1 MANDFYISFNT
12 PEMARL
18 HQLTFEALALYL
30 CLKEKANFQT
40 GIVGKF
46 GKQKLTY
53 AAFARMLG
61 RPASQGREAKTFDST
76 DVKRLLGQLE
86 GAGLVED
93 QQWDGARLTLHL
105 PLSPMW
111 PNNPALDQS
120 KAKLPRGSKC
130 GTLQTQTQQGFRDV
144 VLSQSVMTSK
154 RGSKPFFNTVITTD
168 HGGVSAADLLEERGA
183 QSAAK
188 APTKCAT
195 ASGNLVEAFQQ
206 RLAAVG
212 VVDAQ
217 SPDCRAACAHWAMA
231 GADMAD
237 LDRAIAQTML
247 FDTTPFESR
256 ELDSLMPQA
265 KPKSR
270 LAKPTKGH
278 KPHPFESCLAE
289 AGGVLAET
297 KASHEY
303 YAAWEKSGITVA
315 DIERAIATRSM
326 QQPGPFR
333 AGDLNPWLFPSQ
345 KSAVATSI
353 QQMRARVAL

>member
-1 MANDFYISFNT
+1 MANDFYISINT

-18 HQLTFEALALYL
+18 HQLTSEALALYL

-40 GIVGKF
+40 GIVGTF
-46 GKQKLTY
+46 FNQKLTF
-53 AAFARMLG
+53 AAFARMLC

-76 DVKRLLGQLE
+76 DVKRLLAQLE
-86 GAGLVED
+86 GAGLVQD

-105 PLSPMW
+105 PLSPKW
-111 PNNPALDQS
+111 KNNPELDPD
-120 KAKLPRGSKC
+120 KGKLPWGSNGKP
-130 GTLQTQTQQGFRDV
+130 LPTQSQQGLRDV
-144 VLSQSVMTSK
+144 VQSPSVMTSK
-154 RGSKPFFNTVITTD
+154 RGSIPFFNTGITTD

-195 ASGNLVEAFQQ
+195 ASGNLVEAFHQ
-206 RLAAVG
+206 RLSAVG
-212 VVDAQ
+212 VFDAQ
-217 SPDCRAACAHWAMA
+217 SPDCRAACTRWVTA

-247 FDTTPFESR
+247 FDATPFESR
-256 ELDSLMPQA
+256 ELNSLMPQA

-270 LAKPTKGH
+270 VAKPAKGH

-303 YAAWEKSGITVA
+303 YVAWEKAGISVT
-315 DIERAIATRSM
+315 DIERAISARAM

-345 KSAVATSI
+345 KSAVVTSI
-353 QQMRARVAL
+353 QQMRGRVAL

>member
-30 CLKEKANFQT
+30 CLKEKASFQT

-120 KAKLPRGSKC
+120 KAKLPRGSKG
-130 GTLQTQTQQGFRDV
+130 GTLQTQTQQGFPDGV
-144 VLSQSVMTSK
+144 SSQSVMTSK
-154 RGSKPFFNTVITTD
+154 RGSIPFFNTVITTD

-183 QSAAK
+183 QPAAK
-188 APTKCAT
+188 APAKSAT
-195 ASGNLVEAFQQ
+195 AYGNLVEAFHQ
-206 RLAAVG
+206 RLSAVG

-217 SPDCRAACAHWAMA
+217 SPDCRAACALWVAA

-237 LDRAIAQTML
+237 LDRAISQTML
-247 FDTTPFESR
+247 FDATPFESR
-256 ELDSLMPQA
+256 ELNSLMPQA

-270 LAKPTKGH
+270 VAKPAKGN

-315 DIERAIATRSM
+315 DIERAISTRSM
-326 QQPGPFR
+326 QLPGPFR

-345 KSAVATSI
+345 KSAVVTSI
-353 QQMRARVAL
+353 QQMRGRVAL